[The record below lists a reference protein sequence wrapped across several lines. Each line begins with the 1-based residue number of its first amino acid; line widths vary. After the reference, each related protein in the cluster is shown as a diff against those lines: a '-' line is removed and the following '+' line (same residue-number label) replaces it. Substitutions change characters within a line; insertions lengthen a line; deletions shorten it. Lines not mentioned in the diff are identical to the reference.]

1 MLNPEERDN
10 KEIQG
15 ESKYLMN
22 KPEIDKIVFGGVIL

>member
-15 ESKYLMN
+15 EPKYPMN
-22 KPEIDKIVFGGVIL
+22 KPEIDKFGGVFL

>member
-15 ESKYLMN
+15 EPKYHMN
-22 KPEIDKIVFGGVIL
+22 KPEMHKFGSVLL

>member
-15 ESKYLMN
+15 EPKYHMN
-22 KPEIDKIVFGGVIL
+22 QPEIDKFRSALL